1 MNGIINVYKPEGI
14 TSFDVVRVIK
24 KVANTSKVGHTGTL
38 DPLAKGVL
46 PICMGKG
53 TKLVD
58 YIMEGNKVY
67 KAQLK
72 LGEITDTY
80 DREGKILESKSYS
93 NLTEKKIIEVMNSFK
108 KQYDQIPPMYSALKV
123 NGQRLYDLARKGI
136 EVERKGRPVTI
147 YEVEILNIDI
157 PFVDFRVK
165 CSKGTYIRSIC
176 YDIGGELG
184 CGAYMTK
191 LEREASGAFNIENS
205 IKLEN
210 LTCDNFS
217 ENLISM
223 EDALKNYDSISVNN
237 NFSKLLING
246 VSIMDKRVYNENIR
260 ENKIYKVYNEEE
272 NKFLG
277 LGQKLPKGF
286 KIIKLLL

>member
-46 PICMGKG
+46 PICIGKG

-93 NLTEKKIIEVMNSFK
+93 NLTEKKIIEVMSSFK

-147 YEVEILNIDI
+147 YEMEILNIDI
-157 PFVDFRVK
+157 PFVNFRVK

-176 YDIGGELG
+176 YDIGEELG

-191 LEREASGAFNIENS
+191 LEREASGTFNIENS

-223 EDALKNYDSISVNN
+223 EDALKSYDSISVNN

>member
-46 PICMGKG
+46 PICIGKG

-93 NLTEKKIIEVMNSFK
+93 KLTEKKIIEVMSSFK

-176 YDIGGELG
+176 YDIGEELG

-223 EDALKNYDSISVNN
+223 EDALKSYDSISVNN

>member
-1 MNGIINVYKPEGI
+1 MDGIINVYKPEGI
-14 TSFDVVRVIK
+14 TSFDVVRTVK
-24 KVANTSKVGHTGTL
+24 KVCNTSKVGHTGTL

-46 PICMGKG
+46 PICIGKG

-58 YIMEGNKVY
+58 YIMAGNKVY

-80 DREGKILESKSYS
+80 DREGKIVESKSYS
-93 NLTEKKIIEVMNSFK
+93 NLTKEKIIGVMNSFK
-108 KQYDQIPPMYSALKV
+108 KQYDQIPPMYSAIKI
-123 NGQRLYDLARKGI
+123 NGERLYDLARKGI
-136 EVERKGRPVTI
+136 EVERKGRPITI
-147 YEVEILNIDI
+147 YEMEILNIDI

-176 YDIGGELG
+176 YDIGEELG

-191 LEREASGAFNIENS
+191 LEREASGTFNIKNS

-217 ENLISM
+217 DNLISM
-223 EDALKNYDSISVNN
+223 EDALKSYESINVNN

-246 VSIMDKRVYNENIR
+246 VSIMDKRVYNENII
-260 ENKIYKVYNEEE
+260 ENQIYKVYNEEE

-277 LGQKLPKGF
+277 LGQKSPKGF

>member
-46 PICMGKG
+46 PICIGKG

-93 NLTEKKIIEVMNSFK
+93 NLTEKKIIEVMSSFK

-147 YEVEILNIDI
+147 YEMEILNIDI

-176 YDIGGELG
+176 YDIGEELG

-223 EDALKNYDSISVNN
+223 EDALKSYDSISVNN

-260 ENKIYKVYNEEE
+260 GNKIYKVYNEEE